1 MAYFDNAATT
11 YPKPN
16 EVYNFMDNFY
26 RNNGGS
32 AGRGDYALAKTGGA
46 SADSVPRSAPHLRH
60 SRAGGRRG
68 CENPVGNLRSY
79 KRQFYAGYLYACD
92 HRYAEKR
99 FRYRGELYG

>member
-32 AGRGDYALAKTGGA
+32 AGRGDYALANNAKGIIEETRKLIQ
-46 SADSVPRSAPHLRH
+46 DLLH
-60 SRAGGRRG
+60 
-68 CENPVGNLRSY
+68 CPVNR
-79 KRQFYAGYLYACD
+79 
-92 HRYAEKR
+92 
-99 FRYRGELYG
+99 